1 VAWTHNT
8 QAQQRI
14 GKGTKAQEL
23 SMIKQVQRST
33 TVQENI
39 KLYNT
44 YQSSIVILNEKLN
57 NFKTL

>member
-1 VAWTHNT
+1 
-8 QAQQRI
+8 
-14 GKGTKAQEL
+14 
-23 SMIKQVQRST
+23 MIKQVQRST

-44 YQSSIVILNEKLN
+44 YQSSIVTMNEKLN